1 MKLLPRPRCPACGS
15 DAAVPIYERSYADP
29 EIGAYFEAAYPRFSR
44 ERFTEATRDASFQIA
59 RCPAC
64 TMVFQ
69 VMVPDGE
76 LLAEI
81 YDRWCDAEASC
92 EKTRG
97 KLDGGRNAKLIQDA
111 LILGELA
118 GGRASEKRALDFGA
132 GWGAWCTAARAI
144 GFEVAA
150 TDLGE
155 DRRAALGTAN
165 IPILASSELGTA
177 SFDVINCEQVFE
189 HLVDP
194 FESIGRL
201 GAALKPNGV
210 LRISVPHGG
219 LARARL
225 RVGRWDAGK
234 AALRS
239 LNFVAPLEHLNA
251 FTERALVALAARVG
265 LAPISA
271 GIGADYRHLVA
282 SGSLAKALLRP
293 VYFRVLGRNL
303 TKFFRPA

>member
-1 MKLLPRPRCPACGS
+1 MKLLPRSSCPACGS
-15 DAAVPIYERSYADP
+15 DAAAPIYERSYDDP
-29 EIGAYFEAAYPRFSR
+29 ELGAYFDAAYPRFSR
-44 ERFTEATRDASFQIA
+44 ERFEAATRGASFQVA

-69 VMVPDGE
+69 TAVPDGE

-81 YDRWCDAEASC
+81 YDVWCDAEASHD
-92 EKTRG
+92 KTRG

-111 LILGELA
+111 LILGHLA
-118 GGRASEKRALDFGA
+118 GGRASEMRALDFGA

-144 GFEVAA
+144 GFDVAA

-165 IPILASSELGTA
+165 IPTLSGSELGTA

-194 FESIGRL
+194 FEAIGRL
-201 GAALKPNGV
+201 RAALKPRGV

-225 RVGRWDAGK
+225 RVGRWSAGK
-234 AALRS
+234 SALRS

-251 FTERALVALAARVG
+251 FTDRALVGLAERVG
-265 LAPISA
+265 LVPVAA
-271 GIGADYRHLVA
+271 GIAEDYRHLVA

-303 TKFFRPA
+303 TRFFRPA